1 VLLIAV
7 LHFIPDDADPDGIV
21 RAISARLAP
30 GSYLALS
37 HGTADHL
44 DGGAVQAARAAYA
57 GTPAPGIPRSRDE
70 IERFLDGLE
79 LVPRRQIAPGR
90 APSLH
95 VQNPAAAQ
103 LSEAICAAP
112 KDDGFWFWWSWA
124 EPIAQDPATTAA
136 IIVRALRARPEAR

>member
-57 GTPAPGIPRSRDE
+57 GASAPGIPRSRDE

-79 LVPRRQIAPGR
+79 LVPPGVTDVTAWRSAPGPR
-90 APSLH
+90 RPGLR
-95 VQNPAAAQ
+95 PGRPPLFYGGAARILPQ
-103 LSEAICAAP
+103 
-112 KDDGFWFWWSWA
+112 
-124 EPIAQDPATTAA
+124 
-136 IIVRALRARPEAR
+136 